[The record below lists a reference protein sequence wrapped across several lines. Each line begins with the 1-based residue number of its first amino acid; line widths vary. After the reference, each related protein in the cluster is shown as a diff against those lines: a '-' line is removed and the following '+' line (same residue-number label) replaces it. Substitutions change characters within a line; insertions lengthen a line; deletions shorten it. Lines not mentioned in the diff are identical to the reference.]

1 MKIIIDNKIPYIK
14 EAVQTIADEIIYAPG
29 KDFTPKLVQDAD
41 ALIIRTRTHC
51 NQELLEG
58 SRVVQNKASVTKIF
72 TSSETGESALRNVS
86 ATTEIPLTTNSNK
99 SIA

>member
-41 ALIIRTRTHC
+41 ALIIRTRTSGKVV
-51 NQELLEG
+51 G
-58 SRVVQNKASVTKIF
+58 SDGTDAPAVYLYYREALNLDTNKKH
-72 TSSETGESALRNVS
+72 SS
-86 ATTEIPLTTNSNK
+86 
-99 SIA
+99 